1 MVNYGMNQQ
10 WNQSFDPYYN
20 YNPIPR
26 PNSGNFQF
34 SYGSNIGNQQRPP
47 QMNNILQ
54 VMGIESARE
63 FKIAPNSQVILV
75 DSSKPVFYIKRSDDS
90 GYSEIKTYKFQ
101 EISDENQEINDASD
115 YVTSQEFE
123 ELKKTISKYATTAE
137 VNKLKKMIED
147 WGNKLKKMIENWGNK
162 DEQSDI

>member
-1 MVNYGMNQQ
+1 MANYGMNQQ

-20 YNPIPR
+20 QITR
-26 PNSGNFQF
+26 PNTGNFQY
-34 SYGSNIGNQQRPP
+34 SYGGNVTNQQRPP

-63 FKIAPNSQVILV
+63 FKIAPNSQVILM

-101 EISDENQEINDASD
+101 EISDENQENTDTSD

-123 ELKKTISKYATTAE
+123 ELKKTISKYATTAD
-137 VNKLKKMIED
+137 VNKLKKTIED
-147 WGNKLKKMIENWGNK
+147 LGNKLKKLIENWGNK
-162 DEQSDI
+162 DE